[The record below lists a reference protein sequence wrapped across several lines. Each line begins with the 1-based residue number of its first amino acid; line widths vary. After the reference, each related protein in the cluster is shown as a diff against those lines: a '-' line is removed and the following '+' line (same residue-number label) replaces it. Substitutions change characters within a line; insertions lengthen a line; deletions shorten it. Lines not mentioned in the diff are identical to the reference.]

1 MLWVVFDVEKCCIG
15 AVVRVLLVCFHG
27 YFFPRVAWQQGPIL
41 GCPDGVRT
49 ITEDF
54 LSIGCLR
61 GCSGRWFMFR
71 VRVRVSSLN
80 TDFSFSAFRVCS
92 VGLIAKSVIFVV
104 ESFPF
109 ASILRVF

>member
-1 MLWVVFDVEKCCIG
+1 
-15 AVVRVLLVCFHG
+15 
-27 YFFPRVAWQQGPIL
+27 VAWQQGPIL
-41 GCPDGVRT
+41 GCPDGVRA

-92 VGLIAKSVIFVV
+92 VGLIAKSVIFFV